1 MHQWKFTAT
10 NKTLIFM
17 EIMEKEKKRDMK
29 EGGGEDVS
37 RKKSLLLEGRR
48 GTVKRERQSSLWK
61 GKVDCGALGTVRYG
75 GPHRHFTIMGKHA
88 CFQYERETT

>member
-1 MHQWKFTAT
+1 
-10 NKTLIFM
+10 M